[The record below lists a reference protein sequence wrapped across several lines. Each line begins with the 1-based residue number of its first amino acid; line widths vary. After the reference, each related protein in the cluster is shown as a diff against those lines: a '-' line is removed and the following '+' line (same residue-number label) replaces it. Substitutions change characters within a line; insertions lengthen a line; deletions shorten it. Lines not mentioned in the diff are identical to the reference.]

1 MRMQKEDI
9 IAIAQLL
16 SAIKELIPGL
26 DRAQREGDN
35 ERMMQIK
42 KEILSLQ
49 GTIAKRIGTL

>member
-9 IAIAQLL
+9 ISIAQLL
-16 SAIKELIPGL
+16 SAIKELSYGL
-26 DRAQREGDN
+26 ERAIRERDS

-49 GTIAKRIGTL
+49 NEINKKIEAE